1 MLPKSIGIHLR
12 EFGSKQQD
20 LGGVVHPD
28 EHNHQ
33 RAGGAKATGDLA
45 FPKIKTDG
53 EFSDGEQERGDSR
66 SHPDVRPSDVS
77 FGQNLE
83 DHATLE
89 EQLIYPAI
97 REEIDA
103 EDIMDE
109 ALEEH
114 HVAHTLINELKRMS
128 PSEDRYDA
136 KFTVLGENIK
146 HHVKEEENSMFPEAE
161 KADLNWEELAQQA
174 MERKEVLKARKGSS
188 GKNGRS
194 AKAKGEKRSGTR
206 QVRKAA

>member
-1 MLPKSIGIHLR
+1 MGIFTSNPVFEMLKKDHAKVK
-12 EFGSKQQD
+12 EMFDQF
-20 LGGVVHPD
+20 
-28 EHNHQ
+28 E
-33 RAGGAKATGDLA
+33 KATDRRTRARLV
-45 FPKIKTDG
+45 
-53 EFSDGEQERGDSR
+53 QETL
-66 SHPDVRPSDVS
+66 
-77 FGQNLE
+77 LE
-83 DHATLE
+83 LEVHATLE

-194 AKAKGEKRSGTR
+194 AKAKGGRKSRAPR
-206 QVRKAA
+206 LRKAA

>member
-1 MLPKSIGIHLR
+1 MGIFTSNPVFEMLKKDHAKVK
-12 EFGSKQQD
+12 EMFDQF
-20 LGGVVHPD
+20 
-28 EHNHQ
+28 E
-33 RAGGAKATGDLA
+33 KATDRRTRA
-45 FPKIKTDG
+45 RIV
-53 EFSDGEQERGDSR
+53 QETLLEL
-66 SHPDVRPSDVS
+66 DV
-77 FGQNLE
+77 
-83 DHATLE
+83 HATLE

-114 HVAHTLINELKRMS
+114 HVAHTLMNELKRMS
-128 PSEDRYDA
+128 PSDDRYDA